1 MKGEISK
8 SSKGL
13 HTVHNLVTS
22 EPLNLKSI
30 HREKKQRL
38 KPKPD
43 VIGHKNS
50 I

>member
-1 MKGEISK
+1 MKGEI
-8 SSKGL
+8 SKGL

-22 EPLNLKSI
+22 EPLDLESI
-30 HREKKQRL
+30 HKEKTRL

-43 VIGHKNS
+43 VTGHKNS